1 VLVSL
6 LGHRTLTANLR
17 SCLLRLRLYRQ
28 VCLVTGGVKRV
39 LNVVMQLVLLRVL
52 LLLVLRTRAPTAT
65 VTAVSATLLVV
76 MRTMDMFENFVLRK
90 VMVMSIV
97 SMSAANNL
105 ITDHIRGLVLTLP
118 VLITMPLLVL
128 LPRNVLPQIINRHLH
143 HNRVGGWETLQTAKR
158 QLQRLFSGPK
168 PRMLCSGNS
177 GRNTRAP
184 CRRKCANRAAD
195 RGALEDHSCEVARE
209 RWGVHTQTQCTVGNT
224 GRICCISLY
233 RCGVTV

>member
-1 VLVSL
+1 
-6 LGHRTLTANLR
+6 
-17 SCLLRLRLYRQ
+17 
-28 VCLVTGGVKRV
+28 
-39 LNVVMQLVLLRVL
+39 
-52 LLLVLRTRAPTAT
+52 
-65 VTAVSATLLVV
+65 
-76 MRTMDMFENFVLRK
+76 MDMFENFVLRK
-90 VMVMSIV
+90 VMCIV
-97 SMSAANNL
+97 NVSTTNNL
-105 ITDHIRGLVLTLP
+105 ITDHIRGLVPTLP

-184 CRRKCANRAAD
+184 RRRERANRAAD
-195 RGALEDHSCEVARE
+195 GGALEDNSCEVARK
-209 RWGVHTQTQCTVGNT
+209 RWGVDTQTQCTVGNT

-233 RCGVTV
+233 RRGVAV